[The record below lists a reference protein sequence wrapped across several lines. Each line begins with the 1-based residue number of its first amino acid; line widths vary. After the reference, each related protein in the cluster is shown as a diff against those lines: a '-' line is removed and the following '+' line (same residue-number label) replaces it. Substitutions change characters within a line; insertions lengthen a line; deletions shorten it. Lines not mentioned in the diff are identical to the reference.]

1 MEYNRSE
8 LKRGVRQ
15 SMRGSGCMVV
25 TLLLTVVVSAGAWLL
40 NTVLGG
46 LLTGGM
52 GSLDE
57 TVLRYMQQGYEA
69 GEAVYITL
77 LELYR
82 RGPGALAGLAMGGFV
97 LSIVLALWRSVMD
110 VGYKG
115 WCLGMV
121 RRENPPVGKI
131 FCALPLIGPVLLT
144 RLLTGLFVF
153 LWGLLVAMGYGVML
167 FAGIALMTATDS
179 VLIGLPLI
187 LVAVV
192 CLALG
197 IIWVS
202 VRYALVDYVLLDKGF
217 SGMEALR
224 ENKRLMK
231 GNTGRVF
238 LLQLSFIG
246 WYLLLFIMI
255 YAGIMLALIPLIM
268 QASAP
273 STGGLIAASGFALLV
288 LAAVAVGVSV
298 LSLWLRPYV
307 TGSMARFYDWAG
319 GGLDGPRGGTG
330 FGGDGGWD
338 GSGGYTWTSGPRSGT
353 GTGTGSGGGLPPR
366 PPAPPRDDPW
376 N

>member
-1 MEYNRSE
+1 
-8 LKRGVRQ
+8 
-15 SMRGSGCMVV
+15 
-25 TLLLTVVVSAGAWLL
+25 
-40 NTVLGG
+40 
-46 LLTGGM
+46 
-52 GSLDE
+52 
-57 TVLRYMQQGYEA
+57 
-69 GEAVYITL
+69 
-77 LELYR
+77 
-82 RGPGALAGLAMGGFV
+82 
-97 LSIVLALWRSVMD
+97 
-110 VGYKG
+110 
-115 WCLGMV
+115 
-121 RRENPPVGKI
+121 
-131 FCALPLIGPVLLT
+131 
-144 RLLTGLFVF
+144 
-153 LWGLLVAMGYGVML
+153 ML
-167 FAGIALMTATDS
+167 FAGVVLMTATDS

-246 WYLLLFIMI
+246 WYLLAIGAVYLGIIIAVVPMI
-255 YAGIMLALIPLIM
+255 SLMGAGG
-268 QASAP
+268 
-273 STGGLIAASGFALLV
+273 TGGWIAASGFALLV

-298 LSLWLRPYV
+298 LSLWLQPYV
-307 TGSMARFYDWAG
+307 TGSMARFYDWTG